1 MHGTGVLLNYLIPVI
16 FFFTGVIGGCLWF
29 ATVVTVFAAV
39 DKWSKLS
46 MRLNMESV
54 SVC

>member
-16 FFFTGVIGGCLWF
+16 FFLIGVIGGGCLWF

-39 DKWSKLS
+39 DK
-46 MRLNMESV
+46 
-54 SVC
+54 